1 MLTIKVIKIDLKI
14 IIFILQSK
22 SVKHTVAHFLV
33 YTTEAIKR
41 ERESERGL
49 ASHSNWISLFSARN
63 PPPYHPFF
71 RSQINADNKIVED
84 VTYQIFRS
92 TYFFGIPKWSSFF
105 RIEMNKLSWQRP
117 KWVLLR
123 AGKRPAIERQ
133 LKPVIRRPFGP
144 RMRISGVFLTAEP

>member
-1 MLTIKVIKIDLKI
+1 MLKNPALH
-14 IIFILQSK
+14 L
-22 SVKHTVAHFLV
+22 AHFLV

-41 ERESERGL
+41 ERERERERETCIPSKL
-49 ASHSNWISLFSARN
+49 NLIIFSKK
-63 PPPYHPFF
+63 PSPYHPFF

-105 RIEMNKLSWQRP
+105 RFEMNKLSWQWP

-123 AGKRPAIERQ
+123 AGKRPAIEGQ
-133 LKPVIRRPFGP
+133 
-144 RMRISGVFLTAEP
+144 